1 MKYEYLNAKLQ
12 RILKKYNNET
22 HTQPNEAHV
31 IHKQLPTQT
40 IPKRTLKLSYQ
51 KLPMSIT
58 NKNNITKIYS
68 SNSNNYAKGK
78 RHKHKEYTIK
88 SNNGV
93 SKHLQSSSIQSF
105 SNTFRNEKSKRMD
118 IRININKYMNNQYYM
133 GRDSISKGKK
143 EGVVTT
149 IQSGGGNCFSELDF
163 LEDDDYMYQRSPNS
177 IEVVKCKDKKMFS
190 SINGEVKQQNKK
202 NNNEMSQQKKAIK
215 KIQFNPKT
223 IVSKDNN
230 HICKQNNKQIN
241 NEPSKFKNNVNDKI
255 HSHHHRSSK
264 IKSLDNINCERRSTI
279 TSQHKEKLTTKPL
292 QIKTLNKSEDEILSP
307 QTIIISSPK
316 PTQPKLNTND
326 TFQKEKEIEIETIP
340 KNTNSK
346 NLDIHIAES
355 KQTNENINETN
366 EDVHETIVPII
377 SPPSLN
383 TDIIKQIKRKRK
395 ILKIDINNIEKTIV
409 NKDEE
414 SDKLSNK
421 SFTSNTETKV
431 TFKNDTI
438 INQKRHSKF
447 RQKKSLS
454 IIPKTSS
461 TNLNNFDTN
470 IQTTNNFQRR
480 MSIKYNPKQIP
491 IPQLLKETPKY
502 KSTYKRRASVAI
514 FSSFQSSAFKFFT
527 SSNTDKIS
535 TPLNPRTPKYYNN
548 FSSHIT
554 YNIVNDSISQTEA
567 EDLTNAIFNDVLCNE
582 NNNENKLN
590 DYCDIDFNSKFYN
603 KLKRL
608 CIEREIQLKP
618 KKFIDICNQRK
629 QSCQSYLNNIVS
641 IFKESIMYNAL
652 IKEIKSEF
660 KDTLNE
666 IIRRETANTLSNANT
681 DENNFF
687 FLIII
692 QYQLRLNV
700 T

>member
-22 HTQPNEAHV
+22 HTQPNDAHV
-31 IHKQLPTQT
+31 VHKQSPTQT
-40 IPKRTLKLSYQ
+40 KPKRTLKLSYQ

-58 NKNNITKIYS
+58 NKNNIMKIYS
-68 SNSNNYAKGK
+68 NSNYAKGK
-78 RHKHKEYTIK
+78 RHKHKECAVK
-88 SNNGV
+88 NSNGV
-93 SKHLQSSSIQSF
+93 SKYLQSSSIQSF

-149 IQSGGGNCFSELDF
+149 IQSGGGSCFSEVDF
-163 LEDDDYMYQRSPNS
+163 LEDDDYMQQHSPNS
-177 IEVVKCKDKKMFS
+177 IEGVKYKDKKIVS
-190 SINGEVKQQNKK
+190 SINGELKQQNKK
-202 NNNEMSQQKKAIK
+202 NNNGIAQQKKVIK
-215 KIQFNPKT
+215 KLQFSPKT
-223 IVSKDNN
+223 ICSKDNN
-230 HICKQNNKQIN
+230 NNSNYICKQNNEEI
-241 NEPSKFKNNVNDKI
+241 SKELSTLKNNMNHTLYSKQ
-255 HSHHHRSSK
+255 HRSSK
-264 IKSLDNINCERRSTI
+264 IKSLDNINCEKRSTI
-279 TSQHKEKLTTKPL
+279 TSQSKEKTITKPL

-307 QTIIISSPK
+307 QKIIISSPK
-316 PTQPKLNTND
+316 PTQSKPNTNI
-326 TFQKEKEIEIETIP
+326 TPQKEKETETVP
-340 KNTNSK
+340 KNINPK
-346 NLDIHIAES
+346 NLDNHITES
-355 KQTNENINETN
+355 KQTNKNIYETN
-366 EDVHETIVPII
+366 EDVNEIIVPII
-377 SPPSLN
+377 SPSSLN
-383 TDIIKQIKRKRK
+383 TDKTKPKRK
-395 ILKIDINNIEKTIV
+395 ILKIDINNIEKTIA
-409 NKDEE
+409 NKNEE
-414 SDKLSNK
+414 SDK

-431 TFKNDTI
+431 TFKNETI
-438 INQKRHSKF
+438 ITNQKQHSKF
-447 RQKKSLS
+447 KQKKSLS

-470 IQTTNNFQRR
+470 VQTTKNFQRR
-480 MSIKYNPKQIP
+480 MSIKYNTKQIP

-527 SSNTDKIS
+527 SNNTDKIS

-548 FSSHIT
+548 FSSHIN

-567 EDLTNAIFNDVLCNE
+567 EDLTNAIFNGVLSNE

-590 DYCDIDFNSKFYN
+590 DYSNLDFNSKIYN
-603 KLKRL
+603 KLKAL
-608 CIEREIQLKP
+608 CIEREIQLKQ
-618 KKFIDICNQRK
+618 KKFIDICNQRS
-629 QSCQSYLNNIVS
+629 QSCQSYLNNTVN

-681 DENNFF
+681 DENSFF
-687 FLIII
+687 FLNII
-692 QYQLRLNV
+692 QFQLQLNV
-700 T
+700 I